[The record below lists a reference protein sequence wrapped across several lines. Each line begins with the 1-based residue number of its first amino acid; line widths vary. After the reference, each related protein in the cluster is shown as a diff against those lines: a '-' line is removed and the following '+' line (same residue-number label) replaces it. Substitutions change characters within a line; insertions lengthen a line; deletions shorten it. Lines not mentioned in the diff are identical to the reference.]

1 MLYIKFSSLF
11 HQRVKGD
18 KSLTYSI
25 IHRQII
31 DKSVIRMIRNKT
43 LWMCYVLSLVIRLA
57 LELIYL
63 ERGDKIIRNI
73 NSIKLE

>member
-1 MLYIKFSSLF
+1 
-11 HQRVKGD
+11 
-18 KSLTYSI
+18 
-25 IHRQII
+25 
-31 DKSVIRMIRNKT
+31 
-43 LWMCYVLSLVIRLA
+43 MCYVLSLVIRLA

>member
-18 KSLTYSI
+18 KSYSI
-25 IHRQII
+25 IHWQII
-31 DKSVIRMIRNKT
+31 DKSVIRMIRNRT